1 MKEFFRRRVVE
12 PIVTLLL
19 QGVTP
24 AKIALSL
31 AFGIGLGIFPV
42 VGTTMILCT
51 LAAVAWRLNL
61 IAIQAV
67 HFAMT
72 PLQLLLIIPFVH
84 LGERVLHAK
93 HEHLS
98 VRASLDLLSSGSEQ
112 AMTVLRDALL
122 HAVLGWLVVGP
133 VVIYVLYRAL
143 APLLEDLDRRLRRPD
158 AGTS

>member
-19 QGVTP
+19 QGITP

-31 AFGIGLGIFPV
+31 AIGIGLGIFPI

-51 LAAVAWRLNL
+51 LAAVVWRLNL

-93 HEHLS
+93 HVPLT
-98 VRASLDLLSSGSEQ
+98 VRAGLNLLSSGSEH
-112 AMTVLRDALL
+112 AMVVLRDALL
-122 HAVLGWLVVGP
+122 HAMLGWLVVGP
-133 VVIYVLYRAL
+133 FPHFRVVLGARSAARAPGPAI
-143 APLLEDLDRRLRRPD
+143 AP
-158 AGTS
+158 A

>member
-1 MKEFFRRRVVE
+1 MKEFFRRRVLE

-31 AFGIGLGIFPV
+31 ACGIGLGIFPV
-42 VGTTMILCT
+42 VGTTMVLCT

-84 LGERVLHAK
+84 LGEHLVHA
-93 HEHLS
+93 EHAPLS
-98 VRASLDLLSSGSEQ
+98 VRAGLDLLGSGSAH
-112 AMTVLRDALL
+112 AMIVLRDAML
-122 HAVLGWLVVGP
+122 HAVIGWLVVGP
-133 VVIYVLYRAL
+133 VIIYVLYRAL
-143 APLLEDLDRRLRRPD
+143 APLLEHLDRRLRRPD
-158 AGTS
+158 AGTL